1 MQTWGPHKGDEIS
14 DFGFGFPGIL
24 EKTQIKISPKN
35 VLHYDNLLAVL
46 KLKSH
51 CINKT
56 QLFIVIKETH
66 LVVASNQMFS
76 LKGKQFSC

>member
-1 MQTWGPHKGDEIS
+1 M
-14 DFGFGFPGIL
+14 
-24 EKTQIKISPKN
+24 
-35 VLHYDNLLAVL
+35 LHYNIFLAVL

-66 LVVASNQMFS
+66 LVVVSNQMFS
-76 LKGKQFSC
+76 LKTFCLLKDMSTVCLNEKEHTCSYF

>member
-1 MQTWGPHKGDEIS
+1 MQTWSPHKGDEIS
-14 DFGFGFPGIL
+14 EFGLDFPGIL
-24 EKTQIKISPKN
+24 EKTRIKIFPKN
-35 VLHYDNLLAVL
+35 VLQYDTFLAVL

-76 LKGKQFSC
+76 LKGKQFAC